1 MSFILPS
8 ETVFYSI
15 ERAIKEYRKFA
26 QKKLS
31 EQLEGL
37 TVDQGMVLLF
47 LDRHPNISQKEMA
60 SLIFRDNAS
69 LTRMI
74 TLMVEKG
81 YLSRSI
87 NPDDRRRFVI
97 EITDKGREAIDK
109 MPSIITENRKKS
121 LRGLSNQEVDQLKI
135 LLNKIADNCKN

>member
-37 TVDQGMVLLF
+37 TIDQGMVLLF

-74 TLMVEKG
+74 NLMVEKG
-81 YLSRSI
+81 YLRRSV
-87 NPDDRRRFVI
+87 NPDDRR
-97 EITDKGREAIDK
+97 
-109 MPSIITENRKKS
+109 S
-121 LRGLSNQEVDQLKI
+121 
-135 LLNKIADNCKN
+135 